1 MAEDARAEN
10 ARAEDVAVEDAPDDG
25 VGTEDAATGNGTA
38 PAVLTVTP
46 EARAVVLDARA
57 QEADADRLAL
67 WVEVSGAR
75 DGAYTYDIYFQAAS
89 DATAGDDV
97 SEDAGLSVVVPQS
110 SVARLVGARLDWSDE
125 GEGGLVILN
134 PNTPPRPEAYAR
146 REQGDLS
153 GELAQRILAVL
164 EDQVNPSIAMHGGR
178 ADLVAVEESVVYV
191 RLSGGCQGCGL
202 ASVTLSQGIEV
213 ALRESVPEIVSV
225 VDVTDHASGTN
236 PFYEPAKK

>member
-1 MAEDARAEN
+1 MAQDA
-10 ARAEDVAVEDAPDDG
+10 
-25 VGTEDAATGNGTA
+25 TA
-38 PAVLTVTP
+38 PGAVPADSPALPVLTVTP
-46 EARAVVLDARA
+46 PARGVVLDARA
-57 QEADADRLAL
+57 EEADAERLAL

-89 DATAGDDV
+89 DAAPGDV
-97 SEDAGLSVVVPQS
+97 VVQEDGLPVVVPES
-110 SVARLVGARLDWSDE
+110 SVARIVGARLDWSDE

-134 PNTPPRPEAYAR
+134 PNVPPRPEAYAQR
-146 REQGDLS
+146 AQGDLT
-153 GELAQRILAVL
+153 GELAQRVL
-164 EDQVNPSIAMHGGR
+164 TVLDDQVNPSIAMHGGR
-178 ADLVAVEESVVYV
+178 ADLVAVEEGIVYV

-202 ASVTLSQGIEV
+202 ATVTLSQGIEV